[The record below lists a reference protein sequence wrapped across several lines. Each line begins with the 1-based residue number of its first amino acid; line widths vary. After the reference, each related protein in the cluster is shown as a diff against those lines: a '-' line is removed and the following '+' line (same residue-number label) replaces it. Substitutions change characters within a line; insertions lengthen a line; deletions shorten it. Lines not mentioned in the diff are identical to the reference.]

1 MSRLGS
7 SNRAKT
13 MYIAPL
19 RQVLSWSATDM
30 ASRSRSSS
38 RSRTAASRD
47 SSMTTA
53 RAAAATEEAS
63 ILEVEEVARRTAPQ
77 NSCAQTWKRLKLASG
92 DPARRPAEA
101 ERQAGTAGMASGR
114 WGHKGAGALRMRAQP
129 LGPYILGAGALM
141 LRAQPAR
148 SHHVLLVAPGP
159 RMRAGNLGTQNRR
172 DSRNARSGAAAANLE
187 GSLES
192 GEGGWGRSMGGV
204 AGMGGGGPRPSHK
217 QGSKSPQY
225 TPIYMHP
232 MTTTGHWIIG
242 PTIGH
247 DRPLD
252 HWTDH

>member
-1 MSRLGS
+1 
-7 SNRAKT
+7 
-13 MYIAPL
+13 
-19 RQVLSWSATDM
+19 
-30 ASRSRSSS
+30 
-38 RSRTAASRD
+38 
-47 SSMTTA
+47 
-53 RAAAATEEAS
+53 
-63 ILEVEEVARRTAPQ
+63 
-77 NSCAQTWKRLKLASG
+77 
-92 DPARRPAEA
+92 
-101 ERQAGTAGMASGR
+101 
-114 WGHKGAGALRMRAQP
+114 
-129 LGPYILGAGALM
+129 M

-204 AGMGGGGPRPSHK
+204 TGMGGGGPRPSHK

>member
-1 MSRLGS
+1 MHAG
-7 SNRAKT
+7 
-13 MYIAPL
+13 PL
-19 RQVLSWSATDM
+19 R
-30 ASRSRSSS
+30 
-38 RSRTAASRD
+38 
-47 SSMTTA
+47 
-53 RAAAATEEAS
+53 
-63 ILEVEEVARRTAPQ
+63 PQ
-77 NSCAQTWKRLKLASG
+77 DKQGPQECAQ
-92 DPARRPAEA
+92 
-101 ERQAGTAGMASGR
+101 GR

-129 LGPYILGAGALM
+129 LVPYILGAGALM

-172 DSRNARSGAAAANLE
+172 GSRNARREAAAANLE
-187 GSLES
+187 GSLEC

>member
-19 RQVLSWSATDM
+19 RQVLSWSATDV

-63 ILEVEEVARRTAPQ
+63 ILEVGEVARRTAPQ

-92 DPARRPAEA
+92 DPAQRPAEA

-129 LGPYILGAGALM
+129 LVPYIYLGREHLCCAHSLPGRITCFWSRPDPGCAQGTWGRKIGGIPGMRVVGLRPPTWRDPWRVGREAGA
-141 LRAQPAR
+141 
-148 SHHVLLVAPGP
+148 VVW
-159 RMRAGNLGTQNRR
+159 
-172 DSRNARSGAAAANLE
+172 E
-187 GSLES
+187 GSLEWE
-192 GEGGWGRSMGGV
+192 EGGQGLHMGKGAKV
-204 AGMGGGGPRPSHK
+204 PNTHL
-217 QGSKSPQY
+217 Y
-225 TPIYMHP
+225 ICTP
-232 MTTTGHWIIG
+232 
-242 PTIGH
+242 
-247 DRPLD
+247 
-252 HWTDH
+252 